1 MHPSARTC
9 TSPCSSPAQLAGP
22 PAAAVD
28 AEADMFQTELDFGTM
43 DAESFTRD
51 VYQRCAA
58 CPELAGFGMRPALW
72 RRQRHWIKQMDV

>member
-1 MHPSARTC
+1 
-9 TSPCSSPAQLAGP
+9 
-22 PAAAVD
+22 
-28 AEADMFQTELDFGTM
+28 MFQTELDFGTM